1 MASAVTEGCT
11 AERRKKRGRKRRQ
24 SDLPSGSSGPLMQVS
39 ENGLKPQ
46 EILVCF
52 GPSGRSVPSANLS
65 CLGNYERKR

>member
-11 AERRKKRGRKRRQ
+11 AERRKKRGRKWRQ

-46 EILVCF
+46 EILRAASVLVAEVC
-52 GPSGRSVPSANLS
+52 PLPTLVA
-65 CLGNYERKR
+65 